1 MSPALS
7 QLAQAVAVALEDP
20 HFAAAVQEHR
30 RAPVSVLGSPLLD
43 ADDVAALL
51 GIPVKTVRQ
60 FAREGRLPC
69 RRIGR
74 HVRFVR
80 AEVEAAV
87 VDERT
92 AA

>member
-1 MSPALS
+1 
-7 QLAQAVAVALEDP
+7 
-20 HFAAAVQEHR
+20 
-30 RAPVSVLGSPLLD
+30 VSVLGSPLLD

-51 GIPVKTVRQ
+51 GILVKTVRQ